1 VAIDFFNLVDDI
13 DWVDMPVKQTYSKY
27 LWHAGGPLG
36 DAPVDMAATFA
47 GGMQISTKI
56 DRTFNQNG
64 LRCSPNFVVPR
75 HHHNIPELIIVLK
88 GEFTIEYGGEFGGEF
103 GTDEDL
109 QRRRVCAGG
118 QFISQPGTPYTM
130 IAGPEG
136 VTYIETWPEPMV
148 TLETV
153 WYDHGWIPR

>member
-1 VAIDFFNLVDDI
+1 MVAIDFFNLVDDI
-13 DWVDMPVKQTYSKY
+13 DWADMPVKQTYSKY
-27 LWHAGGPLG
+27 LWHDGGSLG

-56 DRTFNQNG
+56 DRSFNQNG
-64 LRCSPNFVVPR
+64 LRCSPNFTVPR

-88 GEFTIEYGGEFGGEF
+88 GEFTIEFG
-103 GTDEDL
+103 DDDNL
-109 QRRRVCAGG
+109 QRQRVIAGG

-130 IAGPEG
+130 IAGPDG

-153 WYDHGWIPR
+153 WYDHGWVSRSPQ